1 MEEKQLVDTK
11 RLARELGVTVRRV
24 RQMVEEH
31 ILPPPNEDKKHDLE
45 RCQQRYR
52 LYKYGTY
59 DNWNTFY
66 DEVEAAAKDMEKKFD
81 SALKPGSTDEQIR
94 AASAARR
101 RVFEDMQFMAACRS
115 KTAAERNMFLQLWER
130 EYDQDMGGLIY
141 HALRGRALVD
151 EFGRVLIPAEKA
163 A

>member
-101 RVFEDMQFMAACRS
+101 RVFEDMHS
-115 KTAAERNMFLQLWER
+115 WP
-130 EYDQDMGGLIY
+130 
-141 HALRGRALVD
+141 RAGARQQPSATCSCNCGSVSTIRTCAD
-151 EFGRVLIPAEKA
+151 
-163 A
+163 